1 MATVSSTGLVSGL
14 NVEDIISK
22 LMMVESRSL
31 DMVKAEKLSYE
42 SKISSFGTLL
52 SSISTLKSVNSPL
65 KSSTV
70 LGMKAGSSDTSVF
83 TATATSSASVGS
95 YNIKVSQ
102 LAQAHAVYSGT
113 YAADTDVVGTGT
125 LTIQAGSAAAVDV
138 TIDGTNNTLNGV
150 RDAINGA
157 DAGVKASVIN
167 DGTGYRLVVTSKSTG
182 ASNTVNV
189 TVADDDLNNTDA
201 SGLSVL
207 SYTAGAYNMTESQ
220 TAKDA
225 ILIIDSLT
233 VTRSS
238 NTISD
243 LISGVTI
250 TLKKDSA
257 GSTHTLAV
265 SKDTDGL
272 ESKLNSYI
280 SAYNKLISDIKTQK
294 GTLTAKGPMYN
305 ESTTDNMM
313 SNLRQVTI
321 TDYAG
326 STLAA
331 MGVTHDKYGVLSLD
345 STRFD
350 EALADN
356 ESGVIATLNAMA
368 SSFESV
374 LDDYMDVFIPTRKD
388 GYSQTV
394 TRLEKKMDNLENKLD
409 ITENSLRKKFAALE
423 QSLSQMQNQSS
434 YLNQIFKINTGK

>member
-1 MATVSSTGLVSGL
+1 MATVRSTGLVSGL

-22 LMMVESRSL
+22 LMQVESRPL
-31 DMVKAEKLSYE
+31 NMVKAEKLDYE

-52 SSISTLKSVNSPL
+52 NSISTLKTANSPL

-83 TATATSSASVGS
+83 TATATSTSSVGS
-95 YNIKVSQ
+95 YNIKVNQ
-102 LAQAHAVYSGT
+102 LAQAHAVYSAA
-113 YAADTDVVGTGT
+113 YAAGTDVVGTGT
-125 LTIQAGSAAAVDV
+125 LSIQVGSAAAVDV

-150 RDAINGA
+150 RDAINA
-157 DAGVKASVIN
+157 ANAGVKAAVIN
-167 DGTGYRLVVTSKSTG
+167 DGTGYRLVITSNTTG
-182 ASNTVNV
+182 AVNTISV

-201 SGLSVL
+201 SGLSAL
-207 SYTAGAYNMTESQ
+207 SYTAGAYNLTESQ

-257 GSTHTLAV
+257 GATHTLTV
-265 SKDTDGL
+265 SKDTDDL

-280 SAYNKLISDIKTQK
+280 SSYNKLISEIKTQK
-294 GTLTAKGPMYN
+294 GTLDNKGPMYN
-305 ESTTDNMM
+305 ESTTESLMR
-313 SNLRQVTI
+313 NLRQVTI
-321 TDYAG
+321 TDYSG

-356 ESGVIATLNAMA
+356 ESGVIATLNSMA

-374 LDDYMDVFIPTRKD
+374 LDDYTNGFIPTRKD
-388 GYSQTV
+388 GYSQTI
-394 TRLEKKMDNLENKLD
+394 TRLEKKMDNMENKLE
-409 ITENSLRKKFAALE
+409 ITENTLRRKFSALE

-434 YLNQIFKINTGK
+434 YLNQIFKLNTGK

>member
-1 MATVSSTGLVSGL
+1 MATVRSTGLVSGL
-14 NVEDIISK
+14 DVEDIISK
-22 LMMVESRSL
+22 LMQVESRPL
-31 DMVKAEKLSYE
+31 DMVKAEKLDYE

-52 SSISTLKSVNSPL
+52 NSISTLKTANSPL

-83 TATATSSASVGS
+83 TATATSAASVGS
-95 YNIKVSQ
+95 YNIKVNQ

-113 YAADTDVVGTGT
+113 YAAGTDVVGTGT
-125 LTIQAGSAAAVDV
+125 LSIQVGSAAAVNV

-150 RDAINGA
+150 RDAINTA
-157 DAGVKASVIN
+157 NAGVKATVIN
-167 DGTGYRLVVTSKSTG
+167 DGTGYRLVVTSNTTG
-182 ASNTVNV
+182 ATNTVQV

-201 SGLSVL
+201 SGLSAL

-220 TAKDA
+220 TARDA

-243 LISGVTI
+243 LISGVTL

-257 GSTHTLAV
+257 GATHALTL
-265 SKDTDGL
+265 SKDTDDL
-272 ESKLNSYI
+272 KSKLNSYI
-280 SAYNKLISDIKTQK
+280 SAYNKLVSEIKSQN
-294 GTLTAKGPMYN
+294 GTLDSKGPMYN
-305 ESTTDNMM
+305 ESTTESLMR
-313 SNLRQVTI
+313 NLRQVTI
-321 TDYAG
+321 TDYSG

-331 MGVTHDKYGVLSLD
+331 MGVMHDKYGVLSLD

-350 EALADN
+350 EALVDN
-356 ESGVIATLNAMA
+356 ESGVIATLNSMA

-374 LDDYMDVFIPTRKD
+374 LDDYTNVFIPTRKD

-394 TRLEKKMDNLENKLD
+394 TQLDKKIENLNNKLD

-423 QSLSQMQNQSS
+423 QSLSRMQSQGS
-434 YLNQIFKINTGK
+434 YLDQIFKIDTKA